1 MNFNEFGFHSQ
12 LIEGINSMGFEIA
25 TKIQELAIPLIMEGK
40 DLIGSAQTGTG
51 KTAAFL
57 LPITD
62 KILISGHDN
71 RIKALIIVPTRELAV
86 QIDQHM
92 EGLSYFTSVSSI
104 AIYGGT
110 DGSVFTKEKQALT
123 EGADMVVCTPGR
135 MIAHLNMGYVDLSGL
150 QYLVLDEADRMLDM
164 GFFDDIMKII
174 NYIPNKRQTLMF
186 SATMPPEIRTLARK
200 VLISPEEISIA
211 LSKPVEKVLQ
221 LAYVVYEP
229 QKIPLLKYILE
240 PLKERTVLVFCSSKS
255 STKELSRELKK
266 LGLAAEDIHSDL
278 SQEER
283 ENVLMKFRNRE
294 LKILVAT
301 DILSR
306 GIDIEN
312 IDMVIN
318 FDVPHDGEDYIHRI
332 GRTARAEASGVA
344 ITLISPKDQYKFAAV
359 EKLLE
364 KPVHKAV
371 VPVQFGETPA
381 YDPAKSVRGKGKR
394 FAKPLTRPR
403 SPRRGGK
410 S

>member
-1 MNFNEFGFHSQ
+1 LNFNEFGFDPQ
-12 LIEGINSMGFEIA
+12 LIEGIKAMGFETA
-25 TKIQELAIPLIMEGK
+25 TKIQELAIPLIMQGR

-57 LPITD
+57 LPITNKFLSLD
-62 KILISGHDN
+62 HDN
-71 RIKALIIVPTRELAV
+71 KIKALIIVPTRELAV

-110 DGSVFTKEKQALT
+110 DGAAFSKEKQALT

-135 MIAHLNMGYVDLSGL
+135 MIAHLNMGYVDFTGI

-174 NYIPNKRQTLMF
+174 NYIPIKRQTLMF
-186 SATMPPEIRTLARK
+186 SATMPQEIRTLARK
-200 VLISPEEISIA
+200 VLSNPEEISIA

-229 QKIPLLKYILE
+229 QKIPLLKYILQ
-240 PLKERTVLVFCSSKS
+240 PMKDRMVLVFCSSKS
-255 STKELSRELKK
+255 STKELARELKK
-266 LGLAAEDIHSDL
+266 LGLIAEDIHSDL
-278 SQEER
+278 SQDER
-283 ENVLMKFRNRE
+283 EKVLMNFRNRE

-344 ITLISPKDQYKFAAV
+344 ITLISQKDQYKFAAV

-371 VPVQFGETPA
+371 VPVQFGEAPF
-381 YDPAKSVRGKGKR
+381 YDPSKSPRGKVKR
-394 FAKPLTRPR
+394 FVHKR
-403 SPRRGGK
+403 K
-410 S
+410 

>member
-1 MNFNEFGFHSQ
+1 MNFNEFGFDPR
-12 LIEGINSMGFEIA
+12 LIEGIKAMGFETA
-25 TKIQELAIPLIMEGK
+25 TKIQELAIPLILEGR

-57 LPITD
+57 LPITNKFLASD
-62 KILISGHDN
+62 HDN

-110 DGSVFTKEKQALT
+110 DGAAFTKEKQALT
-123 EGADMVVCTPGR
+123 EGTDMVVCTPGR
-135 MIAHLNMGYVDLSGL
+135 MIAHLNMGYVDFTGM

-174 NYIPNKRQTLMF
+174 NYIPKLRQTLMF
-186 SATMPPEIRTLARK
+186 CATMPQEIRTLARK
-200 VLISPEEISIA
+200 VLSEPEEISIA
-211 LSKPVEKVLQ
+211 LAKPVEKVLQ

-229 QKIPLLKYILE
+229 QKIPLLKYILQ
-240 PLKERTVLVFCSSKS
+240 PMIDHSVLVFCSSKS

-266 LGLAAEDIHSDL
+266 LGLIAEDIHSDL
-278 SQEER
+278 SQDDR
-283 ENVLMKFRNRE
+283 EKVLMNFRNRE

-306 GIDIEN
+306 GIDVEN

-344 ITLISPKDQYKFAAV
+344 ITLISQKDQYKFAAV

-364 KPVHKAV
+364 KPVHKAI
-371 VPVQFGETPA
+371 VPIQFGEAPA
-381 YDPAKSVRGKGKR
+381 YDPMKSPRGKEKR
-394 FAKPLTRPR
+394 FVHKR
-403 SPRRGGK
+403 K
-410 S
+410 

>member
-1 MNFNEFGFHSQ
+1 LNFNEFGFDPR
-12 LIEGINSMGFEIA
+12 LIEGINAMGFETA
-25 TKIQELAIPLIMEGK
+25 TKIQELAIPLIIKGR

-57 LPITD
+57 LPITNEF
-62 KILISGHDN
+62 LAFGHDN

-110 DGSVFTKEKQALT
+110 DGAAFSKEKQALT

-135 MIAHLNMGYVDLSGL
+135 MIAHLNMGYVDFSSL

-174 NYIPNKRQTLMF
+174 NYIPNQRQTLMF
-186 SATMPPEIRTLARK
+186 SATMPQEIRTLARK
-200 VLISPEEISIA
+200 VLTNPEEISIA

-229 QKIPLLKYILE
+229 QKIPLLKHILQ
-240 PLKERTVLVFCSSKS
+240 PIKDRSVLVFCSSKS

-266 LGLAAEDIHSDL
+266 LGLIAEDIHSDL
-278 SQEER
+278 SQDER
-283 ENVLMKFRNRE
+283 EKVLMNFRNRE

-344 ITLISPKDQYKFAAV
+344 ITLISQKDQYKFAAV

-371 VPVQFGETPA
+371 VPVQFGEAPT
-381 YDPAKSVRGKGKR
+381 YDPMKAPRGMGRRFVHKR
-394 FAKPLTRPR
+394 K
-403 SPRRGGK
+403 
-410 S
+410 

>member
-1 MNFNEFGFHSQ
+1 MDFNEFGFDPQ
-12 LIEGINSMGFEIA
+12 LIEGIKAMGFETA
-25 TKIQELAIPLIMEGK
+25 TKIQELAIPLILQGK

-57 LPITD
+57 LPITN
-62 KILISGHDN
+62 KFLTLGHDN
-71 RIKALIIVPTRELAV
+71 KIKALIIVPTRELAV

-110 DGSVFTKEKQALT
+110 DGAAFSKEKQALT

-135 MIAHLNMGYVDLSGL
+135 MIAHLNMGYVDFTGI

-174 NYIPNKRQTLMF
+174 NYIPIKRQTLMF
-186 SATMPPEIRTLARK
+186 SATMPQEIRTLARK
-200 VLISPEEISIA
+200 VLSDPEEISIA

-229 QKIPLLKYILE
+229 QKIPLLKYILQ
-240 PLKERTVLVFCSSKS
+240 PMKDRMVLVFCSSKS
-255 STKELSRELKK
+255 STKELARELKK
-266 LGLAAEDIHSDL
+266 LGLIAEDIHSDL
-278 SQEER
+278 SQDER
-283 ENVLMKFRNRE
+283 EKVLMNFRNRE

-344 ITLISPKDQYKFAAV
+344 ITLISQKDQYKFAAV

-371 VPVQFGETPA
+371 VPIQFGEAPV
-381 YDPAKSVRGKGKR
+381 YDPSKSPRGKVKR
-394 FAKPLTRPR
+394 FVHKR
-403 SPRRGGK
+403 K
-410 S
+410 

>member
-1 MNFNEFGFHSQ
+1 LNFNEFGFDPR
-12 LIEGINSMGFEIA
+12 LLEGIEAMGFETA
-25 TKIQELAIPLIMEGK
+25 TKIQELAIPLILKGK

-57 LPITD
+57 LPITNEF
-62 KILISGHDN
+62 LASGHDN
-71 RIKALIIVPTRELAV
+71 RIRALIIVPTRELAV

-110 DGSVFTKEKQALT
+110 DGTAFSKEKQALT
-123 EGADMVVCTPGR
+123 EGADMVICTPGR
-135 MIAHLNMGYVDLSGL
+135 MIAHLNMGYVDFSEL

-174 NYIPNKRQTLMF
+174 NYIPNQRQTLMF
-186 SATMPPEIRTLARK
+186 SATMPQEIRTLARK
-200 VLISPEEISIA
+200 VLTNPEEISIA

-229 QKIPLLKYILE
+229 QKIPLLKYILQ
-240 PLKERTVLVFCSSKS
+240 PMKDRSVLVFCSSKS
-255 STKELSRELKK
+255 STKELARELKK
-266 LGLAAEDIHSDL
+266 LGLIAEDIHSDL
-278 SQEER
+278 SQDDR
-283 ENVLMKFRNRE
+283 EKVLMNFRNRE

-344 ITLISPKDQYKFAAV
+344 ITLISQKDQYKFAAV

-371 VPVQFGETPA
+371 VPLQFGEAPE
-381 YDPAKSVRGKGKR
+381 YDPKRSPRDKGKR
-394 FAKPLTRPR
+394 FVHK
-403 SPRRGGK
+403 RR
-410 S
+410 

>member
-1 MNFNEFGFHSQ
+1 MNFSEFDFDPR
-12 LIEGINSMGFEIA
+12 LIEGIEAMGFETA
-25 TKIQELAIPLIMEGK
+25 TKIQELAIPLIMKGK

-57 LPITD
+57 LPITNEFLTSD
-62 KILISGHDN
+62 HDN
-71 RIKALIIVPTRELAV
+71 RIKALIIVPTRELAF

-110 DGSVFTKEKQALT
+110 DGAAFTKEKQALT

-135 MIAHLNMGYVDLSGL
+135 MIAHLNMGYVDFTGL

-174 NYIPNKRQTLMF
+174 NYIPTQRQTLMF
-186 SATMPPEIRTLARK
+186 SATMPLEMRKLARK
-200 VLISPEEISIA
+200 VLTNPEEISLA
-211 LSKPVEKVLQ
+211 LAKPVEKVLQ

-229 QKIPLLKYILE
+229 QKIPLLKYILQ
-240 PLKERTVLVFCSSKS
+240 PMKDRSVLVFCSSKS

-266 LGLAAEDIHSDL
+266 LGLIAEDIHSDL
-278 SQEER
+278 SQDDR
-283 ENVLMKFRNRE
+283 EKVLMNFRNRE

-344 ITLISPKDQYKFAAV
+344 ITLISQKDQYKFAAV

-364 KPVHKAV
+364 KPVHKAI
-371 VPVQFGETPA
+371 VPIQFGEAPS
-381 YDPAKSVRGKGKR
+381 YDPMKSSRGKGKR
-394 FAKPLTRPR
+394 FVHKR
-403 SPRRGGK
+403 K
-410 S
+410 

>member
-1 MNFNEFGFHSQ
+1 LNFNEFGFDSK
-12 LIEGINSMGFEIA
+12 LIEGITAMGFEVA
-25 TKIQELAIPLIMEGK
+25 TKIQEQAIPLILEGR

-57 LPITD
+57 LPITNRLLASD
-62 KILISGHDN
+62 RHN
-71 RIKALIIVPTRELAV
+71 RIRVLVIVPTRELAV

-104 AIYGGT
+104 AVYGGT
-110 DGSVFTKEKQALT
+110 DGATFTKEKQALM
-123 EGADMVVCTPGR
+123 EGADMVICTPGR
-135 MIAHLNMGYVDLSGL
+135 MIAHLNMGYVDFSGV

-164 GFFDDIMKII
+164 GFYDDITKII
-174 NYIPNKRQTLMF
+174 NFIPEKRQTLMF
-186 SATMPPEIRTLARK
+186 SATMPEEIRKLARK
-200 VLISPEEISIA
+200 VLSEPAEISIA
-211 LSKPVEKVLQ
+211 LSKPVEKILQ

-229 QKIPLLKYILE
+229 QKIPLLKFILQ
-240 PLKERTVLVFCSSKS
+240 PVKDRTVLIFCSSKA

-266 LGLAAEDIHSDL
+266 LGLIAEDIHSDL
-278 SQEER
+278 SQDER
-283 ENVLMKFRNRE
+283 EKVLMNFRNRE

-306 GIDIEN
+306 GIDVEN

-344 ITLISPKDQYKFAAV
+344 ITLISQKDQFKFAEV

-371 VPVQFGETPA
+371 VPIQFGEVPS
-381 YDPAKSVRGKGKR
+381 YNPKRPSRDMRKRSVHKR
-394 FAKPLTRPR
+394 K
-403 SPRRGGK
+403 
-410 S
+410 

>member
-1 MNFNEFGFHSQ
+1 LNFNEFGFDPL
-12 LIEGINSMGFEIA
+12 LIEGIKAMGFETA
-25 TKIQELAIPLIMEGK
+25 TKIQELAIPLILEGR

-57 LPITD
+57 LPITNKFLASD
-62 KILISGHDN
+62 HDN

-110 DGSVFTKEKQALT
+110 DGAAFTKEKQALT

-135 MIAHLNMGYVDLSGL
+135 MIAHLNMGYVDFTGL

-174 NYIPNKRQTLMF
+174 NYIPKLRQTLMF
-186 SATMPPEIRTLARK
+186 CATMPQEIRTLARK
-200 VLISPEEISIA
+200 VLSEPEEISIA
-211 LSKPVEKVLQ
+211 LAKPVEKVLQ

-229 QKIPLLKYILE
+229 QKIPLLKYILQ
-240 PLKERTVLVFCSSKS
+240 PMIDHSVLVFCSSKS

-266 LGLAAEDIHSDL
+266 LGLIAEDIHSDL
-278 SQEER
+278 SQDDR
-283 ENVLMKFRNRE
+283 EKVLMNFRNRE

-306 GIDIEN
+306 GIDVEN

-344 ITLISPKDQYKFAAV
+344 ITLISQKDQYKFAAV

-364 KPVHKAV
+364 KPVHKAI
-371 VPVQFGETPA
+371 VPIQFGEAPA
-381 YDPAKSVRGKGKR
+381 YDPMKSPRGKEKR
-394 FAKPLTRPR
+394 FVHKR
-403 SPRRGGK
+403 K
-410 S
+410 